1 MPGKVAFKRKSE
13 IGTELF
19 EAVKEML
26 DMPGDAVPEGTIE
39 KYQTSKKNQKLQK
52 CGLLQICYYPAM
64 L

>member
-1 MPGKVAFKRKSE
+1 MPGKVAFKTTSE

-26 DMPGDAVPEGTIE
+26 DMPGDAVPEGTTE
-39 KYQTSKKNQKLQK
+39 KYETSKKNQKLQK
-52 CGLLQICYYPAM
+52 CGPLQICYDPAV